1 MIKTVLLDFIKI
13 YFLKLHDMNLKKLL
27 NYSLLFLLVQ
37 SAEAQEQFSV
47 FFESNKFD
55 ITKTESK
62 KLQDWIVA
70 NKDSKIVA
78 INGYTDEVGSNEFND
93 TLAKKRVDFICSQL
107 KSKVKIREDYKTRS
121 FGENFNQSKNKAE
134 NRKVIIYFILPK
146 DLSRE
151 EDILGIKHKEVVNDE
166 IVPIEEEAMNF
177 PLNATLEDKI
187 KLSKKGTLILLKD
200 INFYVNTFAIMQT
213 SKRAIDEL
221 IFVMNEFPNL
231 KIEIQGHICCVPV
244 DTRNLSLER
253 ARQLKRI
260 LVAEGIGEKRIKV
273 KGFGVSKPKFSIPE
287 KSEFE
292 AARNRR
298 VEIMIISNERLIK

>member
-1 MIKTVLLDFIKI
+1 
-13 YFLKLHDMNLKKLL
+13 MNLKKLL

>member
-13 YFLKLHDMNLKKLL
+13 YFRKLHDMNLKKLL
-27 NYSLLFLLVQ
+27 NYYLLFLLVQ

-177 PLNATLEDKI
+177 PVNATLEDKI